1 VTVPVT
7 EVHVEQLLGKK
18 VHDSENRVIGR
29 LEEFHVE
36 VVDNEH
42 VVTEFLI
49 GPEALLQR
57 IGVFLFQLPILRLI
71 PMPTRE
77 YCVPWTL
84 MDLAD
89 PHHPRVRSRRD
100 ELPRA

>member
-1 VTVPVT
+1 MQAA
-7 EVHVEQLLGKK
+7 EIHVEQLLGRT
-18 VHDSENRVIGR
+18 VNDSEGRVVGR

-36 VVDNEH
+36 VVDGEH

-57 IGVFLFQLPILRLI
+57 IGGFLLRLPIVGLI
-71 PMPTRE
+71 PLPKRE

-84 MDLAD
+84 VDLAD
-89 PHHPRVRSRRD
+89 PHHPRLRARRD

>member
-1 VTVPVT
+1 MRVT

-18 VHDSENRVIGR
+18 VHDSEHHVIGR

-36 VVDNEH
+36 VVDDEH

-57 IGVFLFQLPILRLI
+57 VGGFLLRLPILRLI
-71 PMPTRE
+71 PMSKRE

-84 MDLAD
+84 LDLAD
-89 PHHPRVRSRRD
+89 PHHPRVRARRD